1 MSTPIVYNLF
11 SPTITG
17 TAVSGNFYDMK
28 NHVEFDVDM
37 VITNDHVLDS
47 FVVDIDTSDKTTVNK
62 HLRYQVNVPVNVTGN
77 YHVSKTISSLY
88 TGSDNI
94 PYNFENHVLYKIQ
107 YIAIFRPSHV
117 AAIDASANLV
127 KTTHI
132 QTFRYYANPVL
143 LLALLLLAMMFLEVL
158 L

>member
-1 MSTPIVYNLF
+1 MSTPIVINSF

-37 VITNDHVLDS
+37 AINNEHVLDS
-47 FVVDIDTSDKTTVNK
+47 FVVDIDTSDTTTSDKTTLNNK

-88 TGSDNI
+88 TGYDNI
-94 PYNFENHVLYKIQ
+94 TYNFENHVL
-107 YIAIFRPSHV
+107 FPLHS
-117 AAIDASANLV
+117 DNTS
-127 KTTHI
+127 
-132 QTFRYYANPVL
+132 
-143 LLALLLLAMMFLEVL
+143 
-158 L
+158 